1 MNTPD
6 THPAATSLTWFLS
19 ADWALLSSE
28 LAAIFLVFALIVGML
43 AWLGRRRRLNAAR
56 ALINE
61 RESIA
66 ETATETFN
74 QHLTALLP
82 EASVTSE
89 ALDDYLQRSQELI
102 SALVEPWLEPSTR
115 GLQNAVRE
123 VMGIRHTDLHQ
134 VAAFFRAQPATV
146 TDEKTKETLEQLKT
160 DLVSLQKAEAE
171 RSAQLAE
178 ALKSVS
184 IIVSE
189 YGRKFGIEA
198 DFRAPRIL
206 RTLIYLQ
213 GIEQGLDHDAAM
225 NQADFAMESGV
236 NLTEDEDESEAKA
249 VPASAKA
256 ATAVAAKETDTKE
269 ATAKEATTKEAT
281 TKEATTKEA
290 TTKEATAKE
299 ATAKEAA
306 AVAPPPAM
314 VDPTELMPEE
324 PVTQKKATVADEP
337 ASASDEVFKEVGE
350 VVSDGDGVME
360 EVASGSEAM
369 SQIDLDDIEL
379 PAEAKELPAAPAFEL
394 NLDDIDA
401 LLDAEISK
409 QQSSYDDSAAEG
421 TSLSDDDLD
430 LSKKPPV

>member
-102 SALVEPWLEPSTR
+102 SALVEPWLEPSPR

-198 DFRAPRIL
+198 DFRAPQIL

-236 NLTEDEDESEAKA
+236 NLTEDEDESVAKA

-269 ATAKEATTKEAT
+269 ATT
-281 TKEATTKEA
+281 
-290 TTKEATAKE
+290 
-299 ATAKEAA
+299 KEAA

-379 PAEAKELPAAPAFEL
+379 PEEAKELPAAPAFEL

-421 TSLSDDDLD
+421 TSISDDDLD
-430 LSKKPPV
+430 LSKKPPA

>member
-102 SALVEPWLEPSTR
+102 SALVEPWLEPSPR

-134 VAAFFRAQPATV
+134 VAAFFRAQPSPAA
-146 TDEKTKETLEQLKT
+146 DEKTKETLEQLKT

-198 DFRAPRIL
+198 DFRVPKIL
-206 RTLIYLQ
+206 RTMIYLQ

-225 NQADFAMESGV
+225 NQADSAMESGI
-236 NLTEDEDESEAKA
+236 NLMEDEDESEAKA

-256 ATAVAAKETDTKE
+256 ATEVAAKETDTKE
-269 ATAKEATTKEAT
+269 VA
-281 TKEATTKEA
+281 
-290 TTKEATAKE
+290 AKE
-299 ATAKEAA
+299 ATANEAA
-306 AVAPPPAM
+306 AVIPTPAM

-324 PVTQKKATVADEP
+324 PVTQKKAAVVADP
-337 ASASDEVFKEVGE
+337 ASAPDEIFKEVGE
-350 VVSDGDGVME
+350 VISDSDDVME

-379 PAEAKELPAAPAFEL
+379 PEEAKELPAAPAFEL

-401 LLDAEISK
+401 LLDAEIAK

-421 TSLSDDDLD
+421 TSFSDDDLD

>member
-1 MNTPD
+1 MNTTD
-6 THPAATSLTWFLS
+6 THPAATSLSWFLS

-28 LAAIFLVFALIVGML
+28 LAALFLIFALIVGL
-43 AWLGRRRRLNAAR
+43 FAWFSRRRRLSAAR
-56 ALINE
+56 ALIEE

-74 QHLTALLP
+74 QHLSALLP

-102 SALVEPWLEPSTR
+102 SALVEPWLEPSPR

-134 VAAFFRAQPATV
+134 VAAFFRAQPAPV
-146 TDEKTKETLEQLKT
+146 ADEKTKETLEQLKT

-189 YGRKFGIEA
+189 YGQKFGIEA
-198 DFRAPRIL
+198 DYRVPQIL
-206 RTLIYLQ
+206 RTMIYLQ
-213 GIEQGLDHDAAM
+213 GIERGLDHDAAM
-225 NQADFAMESGV
+225 NQADSAMETGV
-236 NLTEDEDESEAKA
+236 NLVDDEDEPTSATQ
-249 VPASAKA
+249 VVQTPAKA
-256 ATAVAAKETDTKE
+256 ATKVAAVEPT
-269 ATAKEATTKEAT
+269 
-281 TKEATTKEA
+281 
-290 TTKEATAKE
+290 
-299 ATAKEAA
+299 
-306 AVAPPPAM
+306 PP
-314 VDPTELMPEE
+314 VLEPTELMPAA
-324 PVTQKKATVADEP
+324 PVTQKETIVEDDATSTPDELFQ
-337 ASASDEVFKEVGE
+337 DVGE
-350 VVSDGDGVME
+350 VVSDDD
-360 EVASGSEAM
+360 EVKDEPAFEAEAV

-379 PAEAKELPAAPAFEL
+379 PEVSKEQPTSSSFEL

-401 LLDAEISK
+401 LLDAEIAK
-409 QQSSYDDSAAEG
+409 QQSGYDDSAAEG

>member
-1 MNTPD
+1 MNTTD
-6 THPAATSLTWFLS
+6 THPAATSLSWFLS

-28 LAAIFLVFALIVGML
+28 LAALFLIFALIVGLL
-43 AWLGRRRRLNAAR
+43 AWFSRRRRLSAAR
-56 ALINE
+56 ALIEE

-74 QHLTALLP
+74 QHLSALLP

-102 SALVEPWLEPSTR
+102 SALVEPWLEPSPR

-134 VAAFFRAQPATV
+134 VAAFFRAQPAPAA
-146 TDEKTKETLEQLKT
+146 DEKTKETLEQLKT

-198 DFRAPRIL
+198 DYRVPQIL
-206 RTLIYLQ
+206 RTMIYLQ
-213 GIEQGLDHDAAM
+213 GIEQGLDHDSAM
-225 NQADFAMESGV
+225 NQADSAMESGV
-236 NLTEDEDESEAKA
+236 NLMDDEDEPKSATQAVQTPAKA
-249 VPASAKA
+249 V
-256 ATAVAAKETDTKE
+256 TEVAAAEPT
-269 ATAKEATTKEAT
+269 
-281 TKEATTKEA
+281 
-290 TTKEATAKE
+290 
-299 ATAKEAA
+299 
-306 AVAPPPAM
+306 PP
-314 VDPTELMPEE
+314 VVEPTELMPAA
-324 PVTQKKATVADEP
+324 PVTRKEAAVEDDAT
-337 ASASDEVFKEVGE
+337 SAPEEEFQDVGE
-350 VVSDGDGVME
+350 VVSDAD
-360 EVASGSEAM
+360 EVKDESASEAEAM

-379 PAEAKELPAAPAFEL
+379 PEESKEQPASSSFEL

-401 LLDAEISK
+401 LLDAEIAK

>member
-6 THPAATSLTWFLS
+6 THPAATSFTWFLS

-43 AWLGRRRRLNAAR
+43 AWLGRRRRLTAAR
-56 ALINE
+56 ALIDA

-82 EASVTSE
+82 DASVTSE
-89 ALDDYLQRSQELI
+89 DLDDYLQRSQELI
-102 SALVEPWLEPSTR
+102 SALVEPWLEPSPR

-134 VAAFFRAQPATV
+134 VAAFFRAQPSPAA
-146 TDEKTKETLEQLKT
+146 DEKTKETLEQLKT

-198 DFRAPRIL
+198 DFRVPQIL
-206 RTLIYLQ
+206 RTMIYLQ

-225 NQADFAMESGV
+225 NQADSAMESGV
-236 NLTEDEDESEAKA
+236 NLMEDEDESEAKA

-256 ATAVAAKETDTKE
+256 ATEVA
-269 ATAKEATTKEAT
+269 
-281 TKEATTKEA
+281 
-290 TTKEATAKE
+290 AKE
-299 ATAKEAA
+299 ATANEAA
-306 AVAPPPAM
+306 AVIPTPAM

-324 PVTQKKATVADEP
+324 PVTQKKAAVVADP
-337 ASASDEVFKEVGE
+337 ASAPDEIFKEVGE
-350 VVSDGDGVME
+350 VISDSDDVME

-379 PAEAKELPAAPAFEL
+379 PEEAKELPAAPAFEL

-401 LLDAEISK
+401 LLDAEIAK

-421 TSLSDDDLD
+421 TSFSDDDLD

>member
-6 THPAATSLTWFLS
+6 THPAATSLSWFLS

-28 LAAIFLVFALIVGML
+28 LAAIFLVLASIVGVL
-43 AWLGRRRRLNAAR
+43 AWLGRRRRLTAAR
-56 ALINE
+56 ALIDE
-61 RESIA
+61 REAIA

-74 QHLTALLP
+74 QHLSALLP

-102 SALVEPWLEPSTR
+102 SALVEPWLEPSPR

-134 VAAFFRAQPATV
+134 VAAFFRAQPAPAA
-146 TDEKTKETLEQLKT
+146 DEKTKETLEQLKT
-160 DLVSLQKAEAE
+160 DLISLQKAEAE

-198 DFRAPRIL
+198 DFRVPQIL
-206 RTLIYLQ
+206 RTMIYLQ

-225 NQADFAMESGV
+225 NQADSALESGV
-236 NLTEDEDESEAKA
+236 NLTGDEDEPKSETQA
-249 VPASAKA
+249 VQTPAQA
-256 ATAVAAKETDTKE
+256 ATEVAAVEPT
-269 ATAKEATTKEAT
+269 
-281 TKEATTKEA
+281 
-290 TTKEATAKE
+290 
-299 ATAKEAA
+299 
-306 AVAPPPAM
+306 PPE
-314 VDPTELMPEE
+314 VEPTELMPAE
-324 PVTQKKATVADEP
+324 PVALEEATVEDVATSAPDEIFQ
-337 ASASDEVFKEVGE
+337 DVGE
-350 VVSDGDGVME
+350 VVSDTDEIMD
-360 EVASGSEAM
+360 EVAFDGDEVKNEAAPEAEAM

-379 PAEAKELPAAPAFEL
+379 PEVAKELPASSSFEL

-401 LLDAEISK
+401 LLDAEIEK
-409 QQSSYDDSAAEG
+409 QQSSYADTAAEG

>member
-1 MNTPD
+1 MNTTD
-6 THPAATSLTWFLS
+6 THPAATSLSWFLS

-28 LAAIFLVFALIVGML
+28 LAALFLIFALIVGLL
-43 AWLGRRRRLNAAR
+43 AWFSRRRRLSAAR
-56 ALINE
+56 ALIEE

-74 QHLTALLP
+74 QHLSALLP

-102 SALVEPWLEPSTR
+102 SALVEPWLEPSPR

-134 VAAFFRAQPATV
+134 VAAFFRAQPAPAA
-146 TDEKTKETLEQLKT
+146 DEKTKETLEQLKT

-198 DFRAPRIL
+198 DYRVPQIL
-206 RTLIYLQ
+206 RTMIYLQ
-213 GIEQGLDHDAAM
+213 GIEQGLDHDSAM
-225 NQADFAMESGV
+225 NQADSAMESGV
-236 NLTEDEDESEAKA
+236 NLMDDEDEPKSATQAVQTPAKA
-249 VPASAKA
+249 V
-256 ATAVAAKETDTKE
+256 TEVAAAEPTPSVVE
-269 ATAKEATTKEAT
+269 
-281 TKEATTKEA
+281 
-290 TTKEATAKE
+290 
-299 ATAKEAA
+299 
-306 AVAPPPAM
+306 
-314 VDPTELMPEE
+314 PTELMPAA
-324 PVTQKKATVADEP
+324 PVTQKEAAVEDDAT
-337 ASASDEVFKEVGE
+337 SAPEEEFQDVGE
-350 VVSDGDGVME
+350 VVSDADE
-360 EVASGSEAM
+360 LKDESAYETEAM

-379 PAEAKELPAAPAFEL
+379 PEESKEQPASSSFEL

-401 LLDAEISK
+401 LLDAEIAK